1 MQFVRKI
8 IESTLI
14 EHVIDLPEEFQHK
27 KLELLVFPFV
37 DKDCADQFNPD
48 DFSGILHIEN
58 IDGEIKKL
66 RNEWERI

>member
-14 EHVIDLPEEFQHK
+14 EQVIDLPEELQHK

-37 DKDCADQFNPD
+37 EKECLEEFNPE
-48 DFSGILHIEN
+48 DFVGVLNIEN
-58 IDGEIKKL
+58 VDGEIKKL
-66 RNEWERI
+66 RCEWERI